1 MPLLRW
7 NRALFALL
15 ALAACKKEAPAV
27 APPPSPAAP
36 PAAEARPTPAPTP
49 APAAPEAPAAP
60 AASATLA
67 YLVPQDPER
76 CDWVRRALPAGEP
89 STLFTF
95 NAACDRSM
103 VSWSPG
109 AKEGLVFTWPS
120 GEGEVPRAWRVDFAA
135 RSGKPLDLKGLPG
148 GTGAGAPDKPSIE
161 QIGFDAQ
168 GRPVAIISDVYFS
181 RKLKKGADGKAFL
194 TFEKDRYPVEEG
206 EGAPGLAL
214 AYRWEEGGWKRI
226 ETKASTFDSD
236 ISLGTD
242 ALDAVK
248 TLSSL
253 VKASP
258 SREMP
263 GDTVPEGELAKLNAA
278 FPGLDDSGEW
288 RAMPTPGGPVYYRGE
303 QGGEYLFPS
312 PPVGFEQNGKVEA
325 LDGLLSKNG
334 DFLDLK
340 LQDGFLLLGIHAT
353 ARAAQVWD
361 TRSKALLLTVEDAV
375 AAAFWPPAGT
385 P

>member
-7 NRALFALL
+7 NRALLALL

-36 PAAEARPTPAPTP
+36 PAAEARPAPTPTP
-49 APAAPEAPAAP
+49 APAPPAAP

-89 STLFTF
+89 TTLFTF

-103 VSWSPG
+103 VSWSPDT
-109 AKEGLVFTWPS
+109 KEGLIFTWPS

-148 GTGAGAPDKPSIE
+148 AGVAGNPDTPSID

-168 GRPVAIISDVYFS
+168 GRPVAILSDVYVS
-181 RKLKKGADGKAFL
+181 RKPKKGPGGKTFL

-206 EGAPGLAL
+206 EGVPGLAL
-214 AYRWEEGGWKRI
+214 AYRLEDGGWKRI
-226 ETKASTFDSD
+226 ETKASTFETD

-242 ALDAVK
+242 ALETVK
-248 TLSSL
+248 TLVSL
-253 VKASP
+253 TKASP

-263 GDTVPEGELAKLNAA
+263 GDTAPEGDVPKLNTA
-278 FPGLDDSGEW
+278 FPGLDESGEW
-288 RAMPTPGGPVYYRGE
+288 MAMSTPGGTLYFRGE

-312 PPVGFEQNGKVEA
+312 PPVSFEQDGKLVA
-325 LDGLLSKNG
+325 LDGLLAKNG
-334 DFLDLK
+334 DILNLR
-340 LQDGFLLLGIHAT
+340 LQDSLLLADIHANT
-353 ARAAQVWD
+353 RAAQVWD
-361 TRSKALLLTVEDAV
+361 TRTKALLLTVEDAV
-375 AAAFWPPAGT
+375 AAAFWPSAGT